1 MLGQPEN
8 GAVQEEEEGQAPQ
21 GGPAEAAQLVGAAL
35 SMAVPLGK
43 QFTVI
48 YVARATYFVGLLM
61 RRS

>member
-1 MLGQPEN
+1 M
-8 GAVQEEEEGQAPQ
+8 QEEEEGQAPQ

-61 RRS
+61 KRS